1 MWFRDVLH
9 LVRYYPMID
18 FTHLNLLI
26 TSTTRYRS
34 KDRMLNMSR
43 KERNAAM
50 AYKIRAKTLLTQKVP
65 QERL

>member
-26 TSTTRYRS
+26 TSTTR